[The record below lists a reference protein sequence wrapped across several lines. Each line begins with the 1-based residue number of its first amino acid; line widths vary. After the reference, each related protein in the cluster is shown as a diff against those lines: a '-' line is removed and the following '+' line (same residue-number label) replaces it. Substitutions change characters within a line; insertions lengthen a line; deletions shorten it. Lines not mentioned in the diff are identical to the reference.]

1 MQLAEHE
8 PPLADGL
15 GCLPHLIQPG
25 DAFASAWP
33 EIDAVLAPIIGKRGA
48 ASLYERS
55 VQLQLSSAEAG
66 GASLLQTVRALLG
79 PMIGP
84 GLTERL
90 LRPLGA
96 DAFGGGHSRLP
107 NR

>member
-1 MQLAEHE
+1 
-8 PPLADGL
+8 
-15 GCLPHLIQPG
+15 
-25 DAFASAWP
+25 
-33 EIDAVLAPIIGKRGA
+33 
-48 ASLYERS
+48 
-55 VQLQLSSAEAG
+55 
-66 GASLLQTVRALLG
+66 LLQTVRALLG

-96 DAFGGGHSRLP
+96 DAFGGGAHHSRPP